1 MDTPSSYLPLI
12 LTTIGLV
19 AVVVYSLSYYGRL
32 QSQSW
37 YVTVVS
43 LIGWFSPFWIVFLLP
58 LDLASTRY
66 ENCEGTCKVPFALV
80 SQHFLYVAWRTIYW
94 ISFCLTWA
102 IIPLL
107 QAYVNAG
114 EFTVAAKFRYAISIN
129 LKFYLVYAVVAI
141 VGLVYLII
149 GNGYTT
155 RDKLQGY
162 VMAMANSWGLL
173 LAIIFM
179 GYGLVAIPRKL
190 WFAANVRKQLK
201 HLYMRAPKVKEECMD
216 SELEYTDIAKTIR
229 KVDHKVR
236 SDDPLLRYAV
246 DQILRRFPAVHD
258 VEMRDTFRSTTIPRH
273 LTEDYLV
280 DLNQRMIKATRMRDR
295 KLALWNNLL
304 RDAFYLQDI
313 VANQDSLDHHFYSTV
328 RPLSEGTTLTDIKI
342 RLEWWWSIRIKPI
355 LARALAVLCAIISIC
370 VIWSE
375 LTFNVRQPVLSI
387 VAVALRACGLNYA
400 AVEVMSFLTLT
411 YMCLCTYTS
420 LFRLK
425 VFNLYLLVPN
435 HHTDENSMLWFT
447 GYLCRM
453 MAPLCYN
460 YLNIAGDSNNPE
472 QEQTVFSKFMG
483 HADLVPF
490 LGTTFIDWFPVVILI
505 PAFAILFNVQG
516 RLLKLCGMPDIYE
529 DDDGEGRH
537 AEDEEGGVRG
547 GRIVLNSEVD
557 EGKAL
562 INEERRLR
570 EREVDPSSDNRAGGL
585 LSRARNALGTYTAKY
600 NRGQAPHHDNSQAP
614 RSSASALRRDRDRH
628 IDALLS
634 NAFGRQSPI
643 PENSPSPPEE
653 EQSDD
658 SSNALSRI
666 KNRVGKGITDL
677 LNKGS
682 PPQSTSP
689 AAGSSQRGRPVATD
703 TARSLPSSPLIGG
716 RTIRSRS
723 PSPNPWENMH
733 SGGTSMIRGAS
744 AAAAYNGRNSK
755 NNQHKNVF
763 DGI

>member
-1 MDTPSSYLPLI
+1 MVSFT
-12 LTTIGLV
+12 
-19 AVVVYSLSYYGRL
+19 SLSKEYLKGADK
-32 QSQSW
+32 
-37 YVTVVS
+37 
-43 LIGWFSPFWIVFLLP
+43 P
-58 LDLASTRY
+58 LYR
-66 ENCEGTCKVPFALV
+66 
-80 SQHFLYVAWRTIYW
+80 
-94 ISFCLTWA
+94 A

-114 EFTVAAKFRYAISIN
+114 EFTIASKFRYAVSIN
-129 LKFYLVYAVVAI
+129 LKFYLVYAVIAI

-179 GYGLVAIPRKL
+179 GYGLVSVPRKL
-190 WFAANVRKQLK
+190 WYAANVRKQLK
-201 HLYMRAPKVKEECMD
+201 HLYVRAPLVKEECMD
-216 SELEYTDIAKTIR
+216 SELEYTDVAKTIR

-236 SDDPLLRYAV
+236 SNDPHLRQIV

-258 VEMRDTFRSTTIPRH
+258 VESRDTFRSNGIPRQ
-273 LTEDYLV
+273 LTEQYLV
-280 DLNQRMIKATRMRDR
+280 DLNQRMIKASRMRDR
-295 KLALWNNLL
+295 KLALWNNLI

-313 VANQDSLDHHFYSTV
+313 IANQDSLDHHFYSTV
-328 RPLSEGTTLTDIKI
+328 RPLTEGTTLYDVKI
-342 RLEWWWSIRIKPI
+342 RLEWWWAIRIKPI
-355 LARALAVLCAIISIC
+355 LTRTLAVLCACLSIC

-375 LTFNVRQPVLSI
+375 LTFNVRNPVLSI
-387 VAVALRACGLNYA
+387 VEIALRACGLNYA
-400 AVEVMSFLTLT
+400 AVEYTTIIDHLLTGF
-411 YMCLCTYTS
+411 
-420 LFRLK
+420 FR
-425 VFNLYLLVPN
+425 
-435 HHTDENSMLWFT
+435 
-447 GYLCRM
+447 
-453 MAPLCYN
+453 APLCYN
-460 YLNIAGDSNNPE
+460 YLNIAGDGNKNEPE
-472 QEQTVFSKFMG
+472 QSVFSKFMG

-505 PAFAILFNVQG
+505 PAVTILFNIQG
-516 RLLKLCGMPDIYE
+516 RFLKLCGIPDIYD

-562 INEERRLR
+562 INEERRIR

-600 NRGQAPHHDNSQAP
+600 NRGQQPQADDDNHSRP
-614 RSSASALRRDRDRH
+614 SASNVRRDRDRH

-634 NAFGRQSPI
+634 GGFGSGRRSPLLRSDDSNSGGDEANA
-643 PENSPSPPEE
+643 

-658 SSNALSRI
+658 SSNAFLRI

-677 LNKGS
+677 LNNGS
-682 PPQSTSP
+682 PPRSTSP
-689 AAGSSQRGRPVATD
+689 LAGGVQRGRTLGND
-703 TARSLPSSPLIGG
+703 TVRSLPSSPLIG
-716 RTIRSRS
+716 RAARSRS
-723 PSPNPWENMH
+723 PSPNPWENVT
-733 SGGTSMIRGAS
+733 SGGTSMIRGGS
-744 AAAAYNGRNSK
+744 AAPAYTSRNNK
-755 NNQHKNVF
+755 NDGHKGIF

>member
-12 LTTIGLV
+12 LTTIGLA

-32 QSQSW
+32 KSQSW

-66 ENCEGTCKVPFALV
+66 ENCQGTCKVPFALV
-80 SQHFLYVAWRTIYW
+80 SQQFLYVAWRTIYW

-141 VGLVYLII
+141 IGLVYLII

-190 WFAANVRKQLK
+190 WYAANVRKQLK
-201 HLYMRAPKVKEECMD
+201 HLYIRAPKVKEECMD

-229 KVDHKVR
+229 KVDHKVH
-236 SDDPLLRYAV
+236 SDDPLLRHAV
-246 DQILRRFPAVHD
+246 DLILKRFPAVHD
-258 VEMRDTFRSTTIPRH
+258 VEMRNTFRSTTIPRQ

-295 KLALWNNLL
+295 KLALWNNLI

-313 VANQDSLDHHFYSTV
+313 IANQDSLDHHFYSTV

-355 LARALAVLCAIISIC
+355 LARTLAILCAMISVC

-387 VAVALRACGLNYA
+387 VAIALRACGLNYA

-453 MAPLCYN
+453 MYVFLDFLKDAP
-460 YLNIAGDSNNPE
+460 P
-472 QEQTVFSKFMG
+472 
-483 HADLVPF
+483 
-490 LGTTFIDWFPVVILI
+490 
-505 PAFAILFNVQG
+505 
-516 RLLKLCGMPDIYE
+516 
-529 DDDGEGRH
+529 
-537 AEDEEGGVRG
+537 
-547 GRIVLNSEVD
+547 
-557 EGKAL
+557 
-562 INEERRLR
+562 
-570 EREVDPSSDNRAGGL
+570 
-585 LSRARNALGTYTAKY
+585 LSY
-600 NRGQAPHHDNSQAP
+600 
-614 RSSASALRRDRDRH
+614 
-628 IDALLS
+628 
-634 NAFGRQSPI
+634 
-643 PENSPSPPEE
+643 
-653 EQSDD
+653 
-658 SSNALSRI
+658 
-666 KNRVGKGITDL
+666 
-677 LNKGS
+677 
-682 PPQSTSP
+682 
-689 AAGSSQRGRPVATD
+689 
-703 TARSLPSSPLIGG
+703 
-716 RTIRSRS
+716 
-723 PSPNPWENMH
+723 
-733 SGGTSMIRGAS
+733 
-744 AAAAYNGRNSK
+744 
-755 NNQHKNVF
+755 
-763 DGI
+763 